1 MVRTR
6 PSSRVVALFVLCI
19 LTGCQSPERM
29 ALTPL
34 APEATPTFGE
44 LIQRS
49 KSQMTAAHEAY
60 YSDNWKEMERC
71 TAAIKETGLFLTRL
85 QVVNASDV
93 QKAKLASLIKDYN
106 EAADQLKV
114 VGTAKDPIK
123 TNQVLQR
130 LNEVYYQ
137 LRVEQL
143 TVAPAP
149 ISGPDV
155 TTPATNPTGTVPPA
169 K

>member
-1 MVRTR
+1 
-6 PSSRVVALFVLCI
+6 
-19 LTGCQSPERM
+19 M

-71 TAAIKETGLFLTRL
+71 TAAIKETGYFLTRL
-85 QVVNASDV
+85 QLNNLSDA
-93 QKAKLASLIKDYN
+93 QKAKLASLTKDYN
-106 EAADQLKV
+106 DAADQLKSV
-114 VGTAKDPIK
+114 STAKDPVK
-123 TNQVLQR
+123 TNQVLQK

-137 LRVEQL
+137 LRVEQMI
-143 TVAPAP
+143 VAPAP

-155 TTPATNPTGTVPPA
+155 SAPTPGATPPATGTNPPPA